1 MKSSP
6 TVTREDSAFE
16 IPCHEILSDSPG
28 PRGITEE
35 LQTCPRRTTPR
46 TITTRGHMELT
57 VDTTACRRG
66 SIPLRHSN
74 GSKSFALTFIFA
86 DYCSQGVGPMRL
98 LPFLTLAAPS
108 SAAAYCHLPTS
119 ARKGQ
124 LRQVLRPS
132 GSLRLLLL
140 LLWTRRDRL
149 LLRLEYIRGTRPCD
163 FLLPSS
169 RLCLQAARPPRY
181 RP

>member
-1 MKSSP
+1 MPETYNSP
-6 TVTREDSAFE
+6 NNYNQ
-16 IPCHEILSDSPG
+16 G
-28 PRGITEE
+28 PYGADRGYNGMPE
-35 LQTCPRRTTPR
+35 
-46 TITTRGHMELT
+46 
-57 VDTTACRRG
+57 G

-108 SAAAYCHLPTS
+108 SATAYYHLPTS

-124 LRQVLRPS
+124 LRQVLRPC

-140 LLWTRRDRL
+140 LLWTGRDRL
-149 LLRLEYIRGTRPCD
+149 LLRLEYIEADAHVIFASVIPVMSASDTSTAVSSMTMLLELVLSKAEVQRLGT
-163 FLLPSS
+163 LTGASTLSK
-169 RLCLQAARPPRY
+169 
-181 RP
+181 